1 MSQAVRPSVA
11 NNKHDLLWVALFAL
25 VFLNGFEDGG
35 YQASLYAIGLEY
47 NLSMTSMG
55 LFASMEL
62 FATMLA
68 PILLGSWA
76 DHINKAKSMGIL
88 LAIQIVATAAVVL
101 FKNELLFIICVFI
114 IGLTTSALH
123 FIAIATLADA
133 YPQTASKKIGYITSM
148 FATGALI
155 SPLVVGF
162 YLGLGF
168 DWRTLFGI
176 LVVGSALALF
186 GILKSGTEQREAG
199 TAQTE
204 EARGT
209 SRLILLGVLLLC
221 VVMCI
226 YVGFENGFAYFV
238 DTLFTDV
245 LQANTGKLALSV
257 FWAVMIPARILV
269 GHYAQHAYKILLGC
283 VIAIP
288 VTTLLVAASNSAP
301 IVLALVVPLGM
312 ASGAVYP
319 SVLNLMLPFA
329 GRQTATA
336 TAMITTSTG
345 IGGMVFTA
353 LTGLMADQWGMRVA
367 MAVLAGFFVLS
378 ILAVLWL
385 PRVKT
390 DRN

>member
-1 MSQAVRPSVA
+1 MTKYLRMLVA
-11 NNKHDLLWVALFAL
+11 WVSRAHSAIMALNDSFETNFSDKELHFL
-25 VFLNGFEDGG
+25 V
-35 YQASLYAIGLEY
+35 IGA
-47 NLSMTSMG
+47 MG
-55 LFASMEL
+55 LVLIMLVYPL
-62 FATMLA
+62 FKWL
-68 PILLGSWA
+68 S
-76 DHINKAKSMGIL
+76 NRNRV
-88 LAIQIVATAAVVL
+88 LAITWIYALTVLLVLTFAIEIGQRITGTGAMEFGDIVAGMGGFFAVTVV
-101 FKNELLFIICVFI
+101 I
-114 IGLTTSALH
+114 SALH

-209 SRLILLGVLLLC
+209 GRLILLGVLLLC

-288 VTTLLVAASNSAP
+288 VTTLLVAVSNSAP

-390 DRN
+390 DRS

>member
-1 MSQAVRPSVA
+1 MRVQS
-11 NNKHDLLWVALFAL
+11 NKRDFLWIALFAL

-35 YQASLYAIGLEY
+35 YQASLYVIGKEF

-88 LAIQIVATAAVVL
+88 LATQIVASAAIVL
-101 FKNELLFIICVFI
+101 FRIELLFLICVFV

-123 FIAIATLADA
+123 FIAIAAVADV

-148 FATGALI
+148 FALGALI
-155 SPLVVGF
+155 SPLIVGF
-162 YLGLGF
+162 YLGLGLG
-168 DWRTLFGI
+168 WRTLFGI
-176 LVVGSALALF
+176 LVVGSSLALF
-186 GILKSGTEQREAG
+186 GILKSGTEQREKSSAG
-199 TAQTE
+199 M
-204 EARGT
+204 EAERGT
-209 SRLILLGVLLLC
+209 GKLILAGILLLC

-245 LQANTGKLALSV
+245 LQASTGKLALSI
-257 FWAVMIPARILV
+257 FWAVMIPARVLV
-269 GHYAQHAYKILLGC
+269 GHFSQHAHKILLGC

-288 VTTLLVAASNSAP
+288 ITTLLVAVSNSSTL
-301 IVLALVVPLGM
+301 VLALIVPLGM

-329 GRQTATA
+329 GTQTATA

-367 MAVLAGFFVLS
+367 MAVLAGFFVFS

-385 PRVKT
+385 PRVKGANSQ
-390 DRN
+390 R